1 MSFSQFSYPYNSNSQ
16 FLVSVNPS
24 TICYDTSASGS
35 LPVISAA
42 SVQTSAIC
50 CPSYEKRLL
59 VSTRTNLN
67 AAFGMYNPP
76 QTTASLGYASYLPCS
91 SDPTAF
97 YSTLTSQYEMKDS
110 SSALHSGISQP
121 SVYSPYD
128 HSLGQYQYDSTLNCE
143 VPIQALEIIGNS
155 NSHNSFLAEE
165 AVVHNPTTTQPTAIA
180 SSLREKILAPS
191 EDTSNTTP
199 QEEGE

>member
-1 MSFSQFSYPYNSNSQ
+1 MLHFFLQ

-59 VSTRTNLN
+59 VSTRTDLN

-97 YSTLTSQYEMKDS
+97 YSTLVS
-110 SSALHSGISQP
+110 SNEFADKLIF
-121 SVYSPYD
+121 SVLPAHFQCFHKQSKPV
-128 HSLGQYQYDSTLNCE
+128 QN
-143 VPIQALEIIGNS
+143 
-155 NSHNSFLAEE
+155 
-165 AVVHNPTTTQPTAIA
+165 
-180 SSLREKILAPS
+180 
-191 EDTSNTTP
+191 
-199 QEEGE
+199 